1 MEDAEDM
8 SPINLHIVYDGPAL
22 ENHRMDVKDLAP
34 ALLALGGLV
43 DRANEVLNQDRAKV
57 RVEVQASF
65 REGSFGITFEVIQSL
80 RSMFDFLSGNPITGT
95 LNLVALLGLAR
106 GGGKGA
112 LWLLRKLKG
121 RTIERFELLPD
132 GKAVVYVDQEQ
143 HMIEKEVLELV
154 RDHKIRRHFE
164 SLIAKPL
171 DQDGIETFA
180 VADPKT
186 KKVEVLVDKSES
198 SYFIAPIGEID
209 MEETD
214 EYIARLQIV
223 TISFQDGNKWRFS
236 DGQQSFYATISDEI
250 FNQRVT
256 NREEQFGKGDIIRA
270 KVRRRQYM
278 ADGDK
283 LRADY
288 EIIEV
293 LQHLVATPMIQNN
306 LPLPPPE
313 N

>member
-1 MEDAEDM
+1 MDDAGDM
-8 SPINLHIVYDGPAL
+8 NPINLHIVYDGPAL

-80 RSMFDFLSGNPITGT
+80 RGMLDFLSGNPVTGT
-95 LNLVALLGLAR
+95 LNLVALLGLANEGR
-106 GGGKGA
+106 KGA

-121 RTIERFELLPD
+121 RTIERFELLQD

-143 HMIEKEVLELV
+143 ITVEREVLELV

-164 SLIAKPL
+164 QLIAKPL
-171 DQDGIETFA
+171 EQEGIETFA

-186 KKVEVLVDKSES
+186 KKVEVLVERREAP
-198 SYFIAPIGEID
+198 YFIAPIGEID
-209 MEETD
+209 MEEVD
-214 EYIARLQIV
+214 EYVARLQIV

-236 DGQQSFYATISDEI
+236 DGQQSFYATISDDV

-256 NREEQFGKGDIIRA
+256 NREEQFGKDDIIRA

-278 ADGDK
+278 VDGGK

-288 EIIEV
+288 EIVEV
-293 LQHLVATPMIQNN
+293 LQHIKAAPIIQNN

-313 N
+313 D